1 MASWKD
7 GAAYAPLERPD
18 GFATPTA
25 DPLTGAPP
33 WSAGTPGP
41 IAPPGSFDAPTDAKP
56 LDSGAPQ
63 AAAERDP
70 REPFEV
76 ASSVVTARP
85 GARKRDPRQPIATS
99 ASPVV
104 PPPPPPAT
112 QPPPPAPPS
121 GPPLPQPAPPRPP
134 VGPGAVPHQDPRQ
147 QPPPTAARN
156 AGPWGPPAAS
166 YPPPPPAPVP
176 VDQSSRQLV
185 LLASGLSFIGFLLA
199 TAAPFLLVVAGALG
213 LRSTPKAR
221 LIGRWALG
229 AGLAFTVVQ
238 LLTDTLGGGSLLIQ
252 LVSLAVAIG
261 FLVVANRRI

>member
-25 DPLTGAPP
+25 DPLSGAPA

-41 IAPPGSFDAPTDAKP
+41 IAPPGSFDAPSDAKP
-56 LDSGAPQ
+56 LDNSEQQPMAD
-63 AAAERDP
+63 RDP

-76 ASSVVTARP
+76 ASSVVTSRP
-85 GARKRDPRQPIATS
+85 GARTRDPRQPITTS

-104 PPPPPPAT
+104 PPAAPPAM

-121 GPPLPQPAPPRPP
+121 GPPLRQPGPPRPQ
-134 VGPGAVPHQDPRQ
+134 VGPGAVRHQGNPPQ
-147 QPPPTAARN
+147 QLPPPRN
-156 AGPWGPPAAS
+156 TGPWGPPSAAG
-166 YPPPPPAPVP
+166 YPPPPSPAP

-185 LLASGLSFIGFLLA
+185 LLASGLSFVGFLLA
-199 TAAPFLLVVAGALG
+199 SAAPFLLIVAGALG

-221 LIGRWALG
+221 QIGRWALG

-238 LLTDTLGGGSLLIQ
+238 LLTDTLGAGSVLIQ